1 MVDSPRQILERVHRM
16 HKNSLTVARRA
27 IIISAM
33 ILAATLVIAGCKKKS
48 ANSSGIEP
56 RQTLDHDDNNEP
68 STDPVT
74 SNTDE
79 HDVSPKIS
87 LNDVI
92 RAAAFWRPSYTDWY
106 GKTAPN
112 FTLTGLDGKEHKLTD
127 YRGKDVMLVFW
138 ATWCGPCIYE
148 SPHIVALRNSVS
160 KDKLAILAISYEKRD
175 KVKRFVAEHRINYTV
190 LLEKNNLPAP
200 FGVMRI
206 LRTSGIPCSFFI
218 DPDGRIKL
226 ATSGVLR
233 LADMKAILQ
242 AE

>member
-1 MVDSPRQILERVHRM
+1 MLRQAGR
-16 HKNSLTVARRA
+16 HKATRSAL
-27 IIISAM
+27 IISAI
-33 ILAATLVIAGCKKKS
+33 ILATVVLAGCKKRP
-48 ANSSGIEP
+48 AEP
-56 RQTLDHDDNNEP
+56 PNAEPHQHDHNDQNHTPLEPTTNNTNEQP
-68 STDPVT
+68 QGPTQHTVR
-74 SNTDE
+74 
-79 HDVSPKIS
+79 PKIS

-92 RAAAFWRPSYTDWY
+92 RAARFWRPSYTDWY

-112 FTLTGLDGKEHKLTD
+112 FTLTDLDGKEHKLTD

-148 SPHIVALRNSVS
+148 IPHIVALRDSVS
-160 KDKLAILAISYEKRD
+160 EDKLAILAISYERPD
-175 KVKRFVAEHRINYTV
+175 KVKRFVAQRKINYTV
-190 LLEKNNLPAP
+190 FLEKNNMPAP
-200 FGVMRI
+200 FGGMRI

-233 LADMKAILQ
+233 LADMKAILR